1 MISYRGYSFSA
12 TNCHHRYSLKN
23 HGLGDEVDA
32 MFDLGAKTFAL
43 PPEEKM
49 PYHYQEDS
57 SSFG

>member
-1 MISYRGYSFSA
+1 M
-12 TNCHHRYSLKN
+12 
-23 HGLGDEVDA
+23 GDEVDA

-49 PYHYQEDS
+49 PYHYQQDS

>member
-1 MISYRGYSFSA
+1 M
-12 TNCHHRYSLKN
+12 
-23 HGLGDEVDA
+23 GDEVDA